1 MMLIYMLTAIILLVP
16 ILKFIVLY
24 GFILYFV
31 LVACAMFFALKVEK
45 KKRKKNDIQTYIEG
59 NLQKKSHTLGG
70 FFLSL
75 TLYFYKHP

>member
-1 MMLIYMLTAIILLVP
+1 MLTSIILLLP

-24 GFILYFV
+24 GFIPYFV

-45 KKRKKNDIQTYIEG
+45 KKKKMIFKHIYIRQFTEK
-59 NLQKKSHTLGG
+59 NLTLSGA
-70 FFLSL
+70 FLSL